1 MVNLNGNN
9 TRRSAMTEINSDRV
23 NTLKEKF
30 TFTYKRFVE
39 YHNQRIID
47 QLIKQRKKG
56 SFDIVVSKLK
66 TPLSLSEL
74 NIAWSFYEDNFEI
87 LEDLVFNTISENYID
102 AHTIVEEKS
111 VVDEESNTSK
121 IGGN

>member
-1 MVNLNGNN
+1 
-9 TRRSAMTEINSDRV
+9 MTEINSDRV

-30 TFTYKRFVE
+30 IFTYKRFVE
-39 YHNQRIID
+39 YQNQRIVD
-47 QLIKQRKKG
+47 DLIKQRKKG
-56 SFDIVVSKLK
+56 SLDVVVSNLK